1 MPYTLKIGRTISFR
15 LGPKGTGYGS
25 IGFGIFGWPYGT
37 LWLALWN
44 PNLVCGDLKLVAGA
58 RGAPTHCKTAYKSI
72 MASNHDQMV
81 GDALRRA
88 QKKTVTGGAQLPTT
102 RRAGRPP
109 PTPFGVHGRGWATPP
124 HAAGYSYV
132 CAPKP
137 PHTHTHTPIN
147 WCHVATLP

>member
-1 MPYTLKIGRTISFR
+1 MPCTLKIGRTISFR
-15 LGPKGTGYGS
+15 LGSKGTGYGS
-25 IGFGIFGWPYGT
+25 IGFGIFGWPYGA
-37 LWLALWN
+37 LWLALWG

-58 RGAPTHCKTAYKSI
+58 RGAPTHCKTAYKFI
-72 MASNHDQMV
+72 VVLDYGHMV
-81 GDALRRA
+81 GDALRRH
-88 QKKTVTGGAQLPTT
+88 KKQQRNCL
-102 RRAGRPP
+102 RRDGRTGRPP